1 MILLGKMFRLSL
13 TSKTGG
19 KLLKLLVQLQTFPA
33 LGIFHISAIKYF
45 LRMTATRHFSARRN
59 LGIVME
65 DINCMM
71 ETFFIPYIFHI
82 FS

>member
-1 MILLGKMFRLSL
+1 MFRLSL
-13 TSKTGG
+13 TSKTGA
-19 KLLKLLVQLQTFPA
+19 KLSKLLVQLQTFPA

-45 LRMTATRHFSARRN
+45 LRMTATRRFSARRN

-65 DINCMM
+65 DINFTMK
-71 ETFFIPYIFHI
+71 TFFFPHIFHT